1 MNKENELANVPN
13 KTLPQKKD
21 KSNITLTQVI
31 WKAAQKS
38 KPFEQ
43 LTARGQEKVLDYISE
58 RDLPIIV
65 PAERGYDVLTKSFFV
80 FKYAVHRLEYYNT
93 EIIKVRVDFPDFDS
107 FYDALWGDI
116 YNNSCYYGYHF
127 SDQEIKQY
135 ALDISKLNFDSI
147 TNLVYCTT
155 CTVLQEEEESSWS
168 SALANRDIIIQKI
181 KDADTIQTYEEL
193 LTAFRSLKR
202 KCSRPSRNVVDGI
215 FCNLLLQKKKKR
227 LNRLLLKKG
236 LSVSDCFFYFG
247 KEVAEKELE
256 KSRPITFEEFFK
268 LGKRDVNSLSPEKL
282 KAEKGFFNS
291 VFSFQYNRYK
301 NDKRLLKNLA
311 DERNSIRKHG
321 GINPETAV
329 YYVVYDLCRG
339 EEVRIESALVKYFVS
354 FEEFVSELGGDLTN
368 CNLKDAPLTKEEILR
383 YKTDETTIFPS
394 RKDYAR
400 SVLIKQYRDEKFRV
414 VPLFFDSQGKLVKKE
429 TEYCFDLF
437 FDFVHFLNGDLSN
450 ADLIMCDGVENIAGL
465 PNLKI
470 DGLKV
475 RCKAAKLLNLPM
487 HLIPNESN
495 KIVSFEQIEKN
506 ESESKSVIQPLRE
519 ASGVCSNRV
528 AYITDLHLLHRF
540 FANHCKTVEDQEYVI
555 RKILKPILDDSSE
568 ICLFGGDV
576 ASDYSVFQSFVS
588 NLSSKYVPDSNTQY
602 FFTLGNHELW
612 SFTSSELSDTVR
624 EYRNVLSQ
632 NGMHLVHNNL
642 FYLASAS
649 SKDDESWFEITEDE
663 MESISDID
671 LRARTRGARLIIF
684 GGMGFAGNNTT
695 FNANQGIYRGAINRE
710 QEIQETERFN
720 ELHRKVSRALY
731 DKNVIVF
738 THMPIEDWSFDQKMT
753 ERFVYVNGHRHINR
767 YYDDGKKRL
776 YADNQIGYTRKEI
789 SLKHFFVS
797 YRFDWFADVPDGI
810 HEITADDYR
819 LFYRGIY
826 RGMGFNRY
834 FEKFH
839 LVKRERFNMFFAEN
853 DKGELY
859 LLSGGQIK
867 KMMLHPLEYY
877 YERMLSYAESVRLFT
892 ADYYDYQK
900 KISNDI
906 KSIGGDGDIHGCIID
921 LNYYNHL
928 YVNPFDG
935 TITPYKARSM
945 TDKYLYK
952 NIPSLLKIELPD
964 LYQKYVQLIAQPESK
979 ESLPV
984 LYNQE
989 RDIIADT
996 IYEPDT
1002 VMYRVSWLIHRLQ
1015 DLLNCN
1021 IILIWNDDIANKPS
1035 KELGKTIAQGM
1046 LESE

>member
-13 KTLPQKKD
+13 KTLPKKKD

-80 FKYAVHRLEYYNT
+80 FKYAVHMLEYYNT

-135 ALDISKLNFDSI
+135 ALDILKLNFDSI

-155 CTVLQEEEESSWS
+155 CTVLQEEEERSRS

-181 KDADTIQTYEEL
+181 KDADKIQTYEEL

-202 KCSRPSRNVVDGI
+202 KCSRPSRDVVENI
-215 FCNLLLQKKKKR
+215 FCSLLLQKRNKR
-227 LNRLLLKKG
+227 LNELLLKKG
-236 LSVSDCFFYFG
+236 LSVADCFYYFG
-247 KEVAEKELE
+247 QEVAEREPQRTCPISFDDFLKKHGEDKE
-256 KSRPITFEEFFK
+256 
-268 LGKRDVNSLSPEKL
+268 SLSEIEL
-282 KAEKGFFNS
+282 KQAKATYNLVYSYANNS
-291 VFSFQYNRYK
+291 YRSK
-301 NDKRLLKNLA
+301 KKLLKNLA
-311 DERNSIRKHG
+311 DERNSIHKHG
-321 GINPETAV
+321 GINPETAI
-329 YYVVYDLCRG
+329 YYVVYDLYRG
-339 EEVRIESALVKYFVS
+339 DDALVEGAFVKFFVS
-354 FEEFVSELGGDLTN
+354 FEDFVSELGGDLTN
-368 CNLKDAPLTKEEILR
+368 CDLKDAPLTKQEILR
-383 YKTDETTIFPS
+383 YKTDETTIFPL
-394 RKDYAR
+394 RKDYAS
-400 SVLIKQYRDEKFRV
+400 SVLIKQYRDGKFRV
-414 VPLFFDSQGKLVKKE
+414 VPQFFDSQGRLVKKE

-437 FDFVHFLNGDLSN
+437 FDFVHFLSGDLTN

-475 RCKAAKLLNLPM
+475 RRKAAKLLNLPI

-506 ESESKSVIQPLRE
+506 ELESKSVMQPLRE

-555 RKILKPILDDSSE
+555 RKVLKPILDDSSD
-568 ICLFGGDV
+568 ICLIGGDV

-588 NLSSKYVPDSNTQY
+588 NISSNPVLGSNTQY

-632 NGMHLVHNNL
+632 NGMHLVQNNL
-642 FYLASAS
+642 FYYAKGS
-649 SKDDESWFEITEDE
+649 SRDDDRWLEITEDAL
-663 MESISDID
+663 ESISDIE
-671 LRARTRGARLIIF
+671 LRARTRGACVIIF

-695 FNANQGIYRGAINRE
+695 FNADQGIYRGAINRE
-710 QEIQETERFN
+710 QEIRETEKFN
-720 ELHRKVSRALY
+720 ELHNKVSRALY

-753 ERFVYVNGHRHINR
+753 EGFVYVNGHRHINR

-776 YADNQIGYTRKEI
+776 YADNQIGYKRKEI

-797 YRFDWFADVPDGI
+797 YRFDWFSDVPDGI
-810 HEITADDYR
+810 HEITVDDYR

-826 RGMGFNRY
+826 RGMDFNRH

-867 KMMLHPLEYY
+867 KMPLHPLEYY
-877 YERMLSYAESVRLFT
+877 YEKMLSYSESVRLFT

-900 KISNDI
+900 KIANDV

-921 LNYYNHL
+921 LNYFNHL

-952 NIPSLLKIELPD
+952 NIPSLLKIELPA
-964 LYQKYVQLIAQPESK
+964 LYQKYVQLIDQPESK